1 MMISTGHL
9 AMSQTTTAVWP
20 TPSEL
25 PTLSA
30 IGPVN
35 TTMTALIRMRM
46 TMATVTASR
55 TGIVFH
61 TGRPSPTS

>member
-9 AMSQTTTAVWP
+9 AMSQTTTAVCP
-20 TPSEL
+20 RPMAL

-35 TTMTALIRMRM
+35 TTITALIMIRM
-46 TMATVTASR
+46 TMAMVTARR